1 MLVIACGAIAKE
13 ILEVKKRNQWEHIT
27 LQCIP
32 ADLHNHPQKIPE
44 SVRAKIEEA
53 RNVHETIFVA
63 YGDCGTGGLLDAVLN
78 EYDIDR
84 LPGAHCYE
92 FLTGSVPFE
101 KIAEEELGSYFLTD
115 FLVRHFDR
123 LVWEGMG
130 IAKHPQLLPMYFEHY
145 KRVVYLAQTESTE
158 LQEKAMECA
167 SRLGL
172 EYKYHFTGLAQL
184 QTDLSQVKEEII
196 KWQK

>member
-1 MLVIACGAIAKE
+1 MLIIACGAIAKE

-32 ADLHNHPQKIPE
+32 ADLHNHPHNIPE
-44 SVRAKIEEA
+44 SVRAKIEQA
-53 RNVHETIFVA
+53 RGTHEKIFVA
-63 YGDCGTGGLLDAVLN
+63 YGDCGTGGLLDAVLE
-78 EYDIDR
+78 EYGIER

-92 FLTGSVPFE
+92 FFAGSHSFE
-101 KIAEEELGSYFLTD
+101 QLVEQELGTYYLTD

-130 IAKHPQLLPMYFEHY
+130 LDKHPELLPMYFAHY
-145 KRVVYLAQTESTE
+145 KKVVYLAQTRSAE
-158 LQEKAMECA
+158 LENKAQACA
-167 SRLGL
+167 KKLGL
-172 EYKYHFTGLAQL
+172 EYQYHYTGLDPLAA
-184 QTDLSQVKEEII
+184 DLSSATVETI

>member
-13 ILEVKKRNQWEHIT
+13 ILEVKKHNSWDHFE
-27 LQCIP
+27 LQCLP
-32 ADLHNHPQKIPE
+32 ADLHNHPEKIPAG
-44 SVRAKIEEA
+44 VRAKIEAA
-53 RNVHETIFVA
+53 RTKHEKIFVA
-63 YGDCGTGGLLDAVLN
+63 YGDCGTGGLLDAVLD
-78 EYDIDR
+78 EYGIER

-92 FLTGSVPFE
+92 FFTGHADFE
-101 KIAEEELGSYFLTD
+101 HMVEDELGSYFLTD

-145 KRVVYLAQTESTE
+145 KRVVYLAQTQSEE
-158 LQEKAMECA
+158 LQQKAMECA
-167 SRLGL
+167 KKLGL
-172 EYKYHFTGLAQL
+172 EYQYHFTGLTQL
-184 QTDLSQVKEEII
+184 QSDLSQTKEEII

>member
-1 MLVIACGAIAKE
+1 MLIIACGAIAKE
-13 ILEVKKRNQWEHIT
+13 ILEIKKRNHWEHVT

-32 ADLHNHPQKIPE
+32 ADLHNHPEKIPA

-53 RNVHETIFVA
+53 RDSHEKIFVA
-63 YGDCGTGGLLDAVLN
+63 YADCGTGGLLDVVLD
-78 EYDIDR
+78 EYGIER

-92 FLTGSVPFE
+92 FFAGSTPFA
-101 KIAEEELGSYFLTD
+101 KIAEEELGTYYLTD

-130 IAKHPQLLPMYFEHY
+130 IDKHPELLSMYFANY
-145 KRVVYLAQTESTE
+145 KKVVYLAQTHSVE
-158 LQEKAMECA
+158 LEEKAKACA
-167 SRLGL
+167 DKLGL
-172 EYKYHFTGLAQL
+172 SYQYFFTGLASVEN
-184 QTDLSQVKEEII
+184 DLHKAAVGVM